1 MTPWAA
7 SLFSGPQPVQCLTV
21 GGWHGTLGRITSRRV
36 QRTSSD
42 ASANLPPPHLP
53 TTTNTPLLPLHSA
66 FGSLSPAQGTVCCG
80 ICQST
85 AMPRRTS
92 AKAKRKKELRMKK
105 AQAEAEKKA
114 VVNAAMFNEDG
125 SVVRDC

>member
-1 MTPWAA
+1 
-7 SLFSGPQPVQCLTV
+7 
-21 GGWHGTLGRITSRRV
+21 
-36 QRTSSD
+36 
-42 ASANLPPPHLP
+42 
-53 TTTNTPLLPLHSA
+53 
-66 FGSLSPAQGTVCCG
+66 
-80 ICQST
+80 
-85 AMPRRTS
+85 MPRRTS